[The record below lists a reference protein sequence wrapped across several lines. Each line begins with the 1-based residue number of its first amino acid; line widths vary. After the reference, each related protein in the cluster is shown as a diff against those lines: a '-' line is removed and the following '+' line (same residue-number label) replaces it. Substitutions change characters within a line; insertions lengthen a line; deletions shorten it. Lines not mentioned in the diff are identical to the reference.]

1 MYHKGDGGSPGN
13 QHIFYMKK
21 LTAIA
26 ISGGIDSL
34 AAAYLL
40 KKQGHK
46 VIGIHF
52 TTGYEPE
59 PVNIISHIADNLNIK
74 IEILDCHKEFKQKVV
89 DYFIQSYLTGQT
101 PNPCLVCNPLI
112 KFGTMLE
119 FARGLGASC
128 LATGHYVRITKD
140 KHGRFHLLKGVDL
153 KKDQSY
159 FLAFM
164 SQKQLARACFPL
176 GMMTKT
182 EVIKLAKEHEL
193 DHFIKQESQDI
204 CFIKGKT
211 YGEFIA
217 LQKSLIPQ
225 PGLIEDI
232 DGNIIGKHKGLH
244 LFTIGQR
251 RGIDLPASEPYYVVR
266 IDRKQNRL
274 VVGFKDSLIT
284 SECRV
289 AGINWIDKEPT
300 YPVKVYTRV
309 RYRHKAVLSTLF
321 PDGGNKAIVRFE
333 SPQSAITPGQGA
345 VFYRGNEVL
354 GGGWIAK
361 K

>member
-1 MYHKGDGGSPGN
+1 MYHKGDGGSPDN

-59 PVNIISHIADNLNIK
+59 PVNIISHIADNLNIT

-112 KFGTMLE
+112 KFGTVLE
-119 FARGLGASC
+119 FARRLGASC
-128 LATGHYVRITKD
+128 LATGHYARITKD
-140 KHGRFHLLKGVDL
+140 EKDRYHLLRGIDL
-153 KKDQSY
+153 KKEQSY
-159 FLAFM
+159 FLALLN
-164 SQKQLARACFPL
+164 QKQLADACFPL
-176 GMMTKT
+176 GSMTKS
-182 EVIKLAKEHEL
+182 EVIKLAVKKGL
-193 DHFIKQESQDI
+193 NTVIKKESQDI
-204 CFIKGKT
+204 CFIKSKT

-217 LQKSLIPQ
+217 MQQGFTPK
-225 PGLIEDI
+225 PGIIEDVY
-232 DGNIIGKHKGLH
+232 GNILGEHKGLH

-321 PDGGNKAIVRFE
+321 PDGGNKAVVRFE

-354 GGGWIAK
+354 GGGWIDK
-361 K
+361 

>member
-1 MYHKGDGGSPGN
+1 MSHKGNGGSPDK
-13 QHIFYMKK
+13 QHIFYMKRQ

-34 AAAYLL
+34 VAAYLL

-52 TTGYEPE
+52 TTGYETE
-59 PVNIISHIADNLNIK
+59 PVNVISHIADKLNINIK
-74 IEILDCHKEFKQKVV
+74 VLDCRKEFKQKVV

-119 FARGLGASC
+119 FARRLGASC
-128 LATGHYVRITKD
+128 LATGHYAGIIKD
-140 KHGRFHLLKGVDL
+140 KDGRFHLLKGVDPE
-153 KKDQSY
+153 KDQSY

-164 SQKQLARACFPL
+164 SQKQLAHACFPL
-176 GMMTKT
+176 GMMTKA

-217 LQKSLIPQ
+217 LQKGLIPQ

-244 LFTIGQR
+244 IFTIGQR
-251 RGIDLPASEPYYVVR
+251 RGINLPASEPYYVVR
-266 IDRKQNRL
+266 IDRKQNRII
-274 VVGFKDSLIT
+274 VGFKNSLMA
-284 SECRV
+284 SECKV
-289 AGINWIDKEPT
+289 TGINWIDKEPT
-300 YPVKVYTRV
+300 SPVKVYTRV
-309 RYRHKAVLSTLF
+309 RYRHKAALSILF
-321 PDGGNKAIVRFE
+321 PDDGNKAIVRFKT
-333 SPQSAITPGQGA
+333 PQSAITPGQGA
-345 VFYRGNEVL
+345 VFYRDNEVL
-354 GGGWIAK
+354 GGGWIAG
-361 K
+361 

>member
-1 MYHKGDGGSPGN
+1 MSHKGDGGSPDN
-13 QHIFYMKK
+13 QHIFYMKQ

-34 AAAYLL
+34 MAAYLL

-52 TTGYEPE
+52 TTGYETE
-59 PVNIISHIADNLNIK
+59 PVNIISHIADKLKINIK
-74 IEILDCHKEFKQKVV
+74 VLDCRKEFKQKIV

-101 PNPCLVCNPLI
+101 PNPCMVCNPLI
-112 KFGTMLE
+112 KFGVVFE
-119 FARGLGASC
+119 FARRLGASC
-128 LATGHYVRITKD
+128 LATGHYAGITKD
-140 KHGRFHLLKGVDL
+140 KDGLFHLLKGVDQ

-164 SQKQLARACFPL
+164 SQKQLAHACFPL
-176 GMMTKT
+176 GLMTKT
-182 EVIKLAKEHEL
+182 EVVKLAREHEL

-204 CFIKGKT
+204 CFIKGKS

-217 LQKSLIPQ
+217 LQKGLIPK

-251 RGIDLPASEPYYVVR
+251 RGINLPASEPYYVVK
-266 IDRKQNRL
+266 IDGKQNRI
-274 VVGFKDSLIT
+274 VVGFKDSLMT
-284 SECRV
+284 SECKV
-289 AGINWIDKEPT
+289 TVINWIDKEPT
-300 YPVKVYTRV
+300 SPVKVYTRL
-309 RYRHKAVLSTLF
+309 RYRHKPVLSTLF
-321 PDGGNKAIVRFE
+321 PDDGNKAIVRFE
-333 SPQSAITPGQGA
+333 TPQSAITPGQGA
-345 VFYRGNEVL
+345 VFYNGNEVL
-354 GGGWIAK
+354 GGGWIAS
-361 K
+361 

>member
-1 MYHKGDGGSPGN
+1 
-13 QHIFYMKK
+13 MKQ

-34 AAAYLL
+34 VAAYLL
-40 KKQGHK
+40 KKQGRK

-52 TTGYEPE
+52 TTGYEPEPE

-74 IEILDCHKEFKQKVV
+74 IEILDCRKEFKQKVV

-101 PNPCLVCNPLI
+101 PNPCIVCNLLI
-112 KFGTMLE
+112 KFGTVLE
-119 FARGLGASC
+119 FARRLGASC
-128 LATGHYVRITKD
+128 LATGHYAQTTKD

-164 SQKQLARACFPL
+164 SQEQLAHACFPL

-211 YGEFIA
+211 YGDFIA

-300 YPVKVYTRV
+300 SSVKVYTRL
-309 RYRHKAVLSTLF
+309 RYRHKPALSTLF
-321 PDGGNKAIVRFE
+321 PDSGNKAIVRFE

-345 VFYRGNEVL
+345 VFYNGNKVL
-354 GGGWIAK
+354 GGGWITSGE
-361 K
+361 

>member
-1 MYHKGDGGSPGN
+1 
-13 QHIFYMKK
+13 MKK

-26 ISGGIDSL
+26 ISSGIDSL

-52 TTGYEPE
+52 TTGYETE

-128 LATGHYVRITKD
+128 LATGHYAGITKD

-182 EVIKLAKEHEL
+182 EVIKLAREHEL

-217 LQKSLIPQ
+217 LQKSFIPQ

-289 AGINWIDKEPT
+289 AGINWINKESRSGGI
-300 YPVKVYTRV
+300 KVYTRV

-333 SPQSAITPGQGA
+333 NPQSAITPGQGA

>member
-1 MYHKGDGGSPGN
+1 
-13 QHIFYMKK
+13 MKK

-52 TTGYEPE
+52 TTGYETE

-112 KFGTMLE
+112 KFGTVLE
-119 FARGLGASC
+119 FARRLGASC

-176 GMMTKT
+176 GMMRKT
-182 EVIKLAKEHEL
+182 EVIKLAKQHEL

-225 PGLIEDI
+225 LGLIEDI

-289 AGINWIDKEPT
+289 AGINWINKESRSGGI
-300 YPVKVYTRV
+300 KVYTRV

-321 PDGGNKAIVRFE
+321 PNRGNKAVVRFE

-354 GGGWIAK
+354 GGGWITSGE
-361 K
+361 

>member
-1 MYHKGDGGSPGN
+1 
-13 QHIFYMKK
+13 QHIFYMKQQ

-34 AAAYLL
+34 VAAYLL
-40 KKQGHK
+40 KKQGCK

-52 TTGYEPE
+52 ITGYETQS
-59 PVNIISHIADNLNIK
+59 VNIISHIADKLDISIK
-74 IEILDCHKEFKQKVV
+74 ILDCCKEFKQKVV
-89 DYFIQSYLTGQT
+89 DYFIQSYMSGQT

-119 FARGLGASC
+119 FARDLGASC
-128 LATGHYVRITKD
+128 LATGHYAGITRDKD
-140 KHGRFHLLKGVDL
+140 GGFHLLKGIDHD
-153 KKDQSY
+153 KDQSY

-164 SQKQLARACFPL
+164 SQKQLAHACFPL
-176 GMMTKT
+176 GMMTKAK
-182 EVIKLAKEHEL
+182 VIKLAKDHGL

-217 LQKSLIPQ
+217 MQKNLIPQ

-232 DGNIIGKHKGLH
+232 NGNIIGKHKGMY

-251 RGIDLPASEPYYVVR
+251 RGINLPASEPYYVVR
-266 IDRKQNRL
+266 INRKQNRI
-274 VVGFKDSLIT
+274 VVGFKDDLMA
-284 SECRV
+284 SECKV
-289 AGINWIDKEPT
+289 TGINWIYKESRPGGI
-300 YPVKVYTRV
+300 KVYTRL

-321 PDGGNKAIVRFE
+321 RDDGNKAIIRFE
-333 SPQSAITPGQGA
+333 TPQSSVTPGQGA
-345 VFYRGNEVL
+345 VFYIGNEVL
-354 GGGWIAK
+354 GGGWITS
-361 K
+361 

>member
-1 MYHKGDGGSPGN
+1 
-13 QHIFYMKK
+13 FYMKQ

-34 AAAYLL
+34 VAPYLL

-52 TTGYEPE
+52 TTGYETK
-59 PVNIISHIADNLNIK
+59 PVNIISHIADNLNIT
-74 IEILDCHKEFKQKVV
+74 IEILDCRKEFQQKVV
-89 DYFIQSYLTGQT
+89 DYFIKSYLAGQT

-112 KFGTMLE
+112 KFGTVLE
-119 FARGLGASC
+119 FARRLGASC
-128 LATGHYVRITKD
+128 LATGHYAGITKD

-164 SQKQLARACFPL
+164 SQEQLARACFPL

-232 DGNIIGKHKGLH
+232 DGNIIGKHKGLY

-289 AGINWIDKEPT
+289 AGINWINKESRPGGI
-300 YPVKVYTRV
+300 KVYTRV

-321 PDGGNKAIVRFE
+321 PDGGNKAVVRFE

-354 GGGWIAK
+354 GGGWITK

>member
-1 MYHKGDGGSPGN
+1 
-13 QHIFYMKK
+13 MKQ

-34 AAAYLL
+34 IAAYLL

-52 TTGYEPE
+52 TTGYETK
-59 PVNIISHIADNLNIK
+59 PVNIISHIADKLNINIK
-74 IEILDCHKEFKQKVV
+74 VLDCRREFKQKVV

-112 KFGTMLE
+112 KYGTMLE
-119 FARGLGASC
+119 FARRLGASC
-128 LATGHYVRITKD
+128 LATGHYAGITKD
-140 KHGRFHLLKGVDL
+140 KDGRFHLLKGVDP

-164 SQKQLARACFPL
+164 SQKQLAHACFPL
-176 GMMTKT
+176 SMMTKA

-204 CFIKGKT
+204 CFIKEKT

-217 LQKSLIPQ
+217 LQKGLIPQ

-251 RGIDLPASEPYYVVR
+251 RGINLSASEPYYVVK
-266 IDRKQNRL
+266 IDRKQNRI
-274 VVGFKDSLIT
+274 VVGFKDSLMA
-284 SECRV
+284 SECKV
-289 AGINWIDKEPT
+289 TGINWIDKESRPGGI
-300 YPVKVYTRV
+300 KVYTRL
-309 RYRHKAVLSTLF
+309 RYRHKPVLSTLF
-321 PDGGNKAIVRFE
+321 PEPGNKAMVRFE
-333 SPQSAITPGQGA
+333 TPQSAITPGQGA

-354 GGGWIAK
+354 GGGWIALGEF
-361 K
+361 

>member
-1 MYHKGDGGSPGN
+1 KGDGGSPGN

-40 KKQGHK
+40 KKQGYK

-52 TTGYEPE
+52 TTGYETE

-89 DYFIQSYLTGQT
+89 DYFIQSYLAGQT

-112 KFGTMLE
+112 KFGTVLE
-119 FARGLGASC
+119 FARRLGASC

-217 LQKSLIPQ
+217 LQKSFIPQ
-225 PGLIEDI
+225 PGFIEDI

-289 AGINWIDKEPT
+289 AGINWINKESRQGGI
-300 YPVKVYTRV
+300 KVYTRV

-321 PDGGNKAIVRFE
+321 PDGGNKAVVRFE
-333 SPQSAITPGQGA
+333 NPQSAITPGQGA

-354 GGGWIAK
+354 GGGWITK

>member
-1 MYHKGDGGSPGN
+1 
-13 QHIFYMKK
+13 MKRQ

-34 AAAYLL
+34 VAAYLL
-40 KKQGHK
+40 KTQGHK

-59 PVNIISHIADNLNIK
+59 PVNVISHIADKLDISIK
-74 IEILDCHKEFKQKVV
+74 VLDCRSEFKQKVV

-101 PNPCLVCNPLI
+101 PNPCMVCNPLI

-119 FARGLGASC
+119 FARRLGASC
-128 LATGHYVRITKD
+128 LATGHYAGITKD
-140 KHGRFHLLKGVDL
+140 KDGRFHLLKGVDPE
-153 KKDQSY
+153 KDQSY

-164 SQKQLARACFPL
+164 SQKQLAHACFPI
-176 GMMTKT
+176 GMMTKA
-182 EVIKLAKEHEL
+182 EVIKLAKDQGL

-217 LQKSLIPQ
+217 LQKNLIPQ
-225 PGLIEDI
+225 TGLIEDI

-251 RGIDLPASEPYYVVR
+251 RGINLPASEAYYVVR
-266 IDRKQNRL
+266 IDRKQNRII
-274 VVGFKDSLIT
+274 VGFKDSLMA
-284 SECRV
+284 SECNV
-289 AGINWIDKEPT
+289 TDINWIDKEPT
-300 YPVKVYTRV
+300 SPVKVYTRV
-309 RYRHKAVLSTLF
+309 RYRHKAALSILF
-321 PDGGNKAIVRFE
+321 LDGGNKATVRFE
-333 SPQSAITPGQGA
+333 NPQEAITPGQGA
-345 VFYRGNEVL
+345 VFYDGNEVL
-354 GGGWIAK
+354 GGGWITPDDF
-361 K
+361 

>member
-1 MYHKGDGGSPGN
+1 
-13 QHIFYMKK
+13 MKK

-34 AAAYLL
+34 AAACLL

-52 TTGYEPE
+52 TTGYETE

-128 LATGHYVRITKD
+128 LATGHYARITKD

-164 SQKQLARACFPL
+164 SQKQLASACFPL

-182 EVIKLAKEHEL
+182 EIIKLVREHEL

-217 LQKSLIPQ
+217 LQKSFIPQ

-289 AGINWIDKEPT
+289 AGINWINKESRAGGI
-300 YPVKVYTRV
+300 KVYTRV

-321 PDGGNKAIVRFE
+321 PDRDNKAIVRFE
-333 SPQSAITPGQGA
+333 NPQSAITPGQGA

-354 GGGWIAK
+354 GGGWITN
-361 K
+361 

>member
-1 MYHKGDGGSPGN
+1 
-13 QHIFYMKK
+13 MKQ

-40 KKQGHK
+40 KKQGRK

-52 TTGYEPE
+52 TTGYETE

-128 LATGHYVRITKD
+128 LATGHYAGITKD
-140 KHGRFHLLKGVDL
+140 KHDRFHLLKGVDL

-182 EVIKLAKEHEL
+182 EVIKLAKEHKL
-193 DHFIKQESQDI
+193 DYFIKQESQDI

-289 AGINWIDKEPT
+289 AGINWINKESRSGGI
-300 YPVKVYTRV
+300 KVYTRV
-309 RYRHKAVLSTLF
+309 RYRHKAVSSTMF
-321 PDGGNKAIVRFE
+321 PDGGNKAVVRFE
-333 SPQSAITPGQGA
+333 SPQSAISPGQGA

-354 GGGWIAK
+354 GGGWITSGE
-361 K
+361 